1 MDATTYPSVLEYLKD
16 IVGPLP
22 GAPGTAG
29 TAVTTGTAGGFTAFY
44 QHIMHNSFEL
54 DKRIPASLQNARP
67 LRNLVLSPT
76 EAMTADKVRD
86 RKGG

>member
-22 GAPGTAG
+22 GAPGTA
-29 TAVTTGTAGGFTAFY
+29 GTAGGFTAFY

-86 RKGG
+86 RNGG